1 MEICGHR
8 YPWAPFWRFP
18 RAKESPTI
26 LCPHRYFW
34 HCLETCKN
42 PFALRHSLRNSSRGA
57 WGDPVWEDVS
67 VALIF
72 NWFHF
77 KLSKDLGLETWDP
90 APKILENWAL
100 WRHSDLFP
108 CIFFFLSF
116 GFSGLLPGWL
126 EARTSDGLA
135 NVGTN
140 RDKALWSHFANRADV
155 WINDG
160 TVWLAQASWWLP
172 WSFAGWEV
180 AHLTCQE
187 SSGQQTAPLPS
198 GLAVDHCLW
207 VWLDLNVN
215 FKGLTGRKWCNWF
228 VINYMPN
235 SKISFETH
243 KSKIVAVEQALANHG
258 LRSQIIFQ

>member
-1 MEICGHR
+1 MIQSEKTYRLLSYSTGFISNFQRIWVWRRGIQPLR
-8 YPWAPFWRFP
+8 FWRIELCEDTRTCFP
-18 RAKESPTI
+18 A
-26 LCPHRYFW
+26 F
-34 HCLETCKN
+34 
-42 PFALRHSLRNSSRGA
+42 
-57 WGDPVWEDVS
+57 
-67 VALIF
+67 
-72 NWFHF
+72 
-77 KLSKDLGLETWDP
+77 
-90 APKILENWAL
+90 
-100 WRHSDLFP
+100 
-108 CIFFFLSF
+108 FFFLSF

-187 SSGQQTAPLPS
+187 SSRQQTAPLPS

-215 FKGLTGRKWCNWF
+215 FKGLTGRK
-228 VINYMPN
+228 
-235 SKISFETH
+235 
-243 KSKIVAVEQALANHG
+243 
-258 LRSQIIFQ
+258 